1 MDREKERNIEQY
13 LSTNDLMSMLDISRS
28 TVYRLMDRGM
38 PSIKVGFENL
48 MDTGIP
54 RWLVARITA
63 ADIRD
68 SEKAGR
74 GSVLRRGLE
83 NSLNYLVDY
92 LILSRFS

>member
-1 MDREKERNIEQY
+1 MF
-13 LSTNDLMSMLDISRS
+13 RS
-28 TVYRLMDRGM
+28 SYALPDEG
-38 PSIKVGFENL
+38 PSGGFENL
-48 MDTGIP
+48 MDTDIP

-74 GSVLRRGLE
+74 GSVLRRSLE

-92 LILSRFS
+92 MILSRFS